1 MSREKTPRDSMQGTV
16 TRDIAELRRHEGE
29 GARFVGTAMRVILAA
44 DRARRRI
51 EQLKQRAMMLRQLER
66 SLFGHRM
73 PLATTLIA
81 EAGWRRDSVD
91 AYCPRCGSSR
101 APFEDLLEGCGDC
114 RGRRLG
120 YAGLVRL
127 GRFAPPLSQWV
138 PAIKHRAWQ
147 GMGVALGR
155 ELADQVAAAAEAGVI
170 RPPELVVAVPTHW
183 TRRLTRGI
191 DHVHVLSEALAKR
204 LGVPLVPAL
213 SARLALHQTGASK
226 LARLGN
232 KGRYRLTGAGQS
244 IRGRNVLLVDDVR
257 TTGSTLR
264 QAGKALAAAEPLSV
278 TAAVCA
284 AVDSPRRNAIASQV
298 AQWQSRGSG
307 HADETQNVD
316 KF

>member
-1 MSREKTPRDSMQGTV
+1 MPKDQTPRDSMHGTV
-16 TRDIAELRRHEGE
+16 TRDIAELRRHEGARSA
-29 GARFVGTAMRVILAA
+29 GAAMRFILATE
-44 DRARRRI
+44 RARRRL
-51 EQLKQRAMMLRQLER
+51 EQLKQRAKLLRSIER

-73 PLATTLIA
+73 PMAAALIT

-91 AYCPRCGSSR
+91 AYCPRCGTSR

-114 RGRRLG
+114 RGRRVG

-147 GMGVALGR
+147 GMGVALGQ
-155 ELADQVAAAAEAGVI
+155 ELADQVAAAVEAGVI
-170 RPPELVVAVPTHW
+170 RRPELVVAVPTHW

-204 LGVPLVPAL
+204 LGVPLLPAI

-232 KGRYRLTGAGQS
+232 KGRYRLTRAGQA

-264 QAGKALAAAEPLSV
+264 EAGKALAVAEPLSV

-298 AQWQSRGSG
+298 DQWQHGGSEDANG
-307 HADETQNVD
+307 TQNVD

>member
-1 MSREKTPRDSMQGTV
+1 MPKDQTPRDSMHGTV
-16 TRDIAELRRHEGE
+16 TRDIAELRRHEG
-29 GARFVGTAMRVILAA
+29 ARFVGSAMRVILAA

-51 EQLKQRAMMLRQLER
+51 EQLKLRAKMLRQLER

-73 PLATTLIA
+73 PVATTLIT

-114 RGRRLG
+114 RGRRVG
-120 YAGLVRL
+120 YVGLVRL

-147 GMGVALGR
+147 GMGVALGK
-155 ELADQVAAAAEAGVI
+155 ELADQVAAAVEAGVLQ
-170 RPPELVVAVPTHW
+170 PPDLVVAVPTHW
-183 TRRLTRGI
+183 TRRMTRGI
-191 DHVHVLSEALAKR
+191 DHVHVLSEALAKQ
-204 LGVPLVPAL
+204 LGVPLVRAL
-213 SARLALHQTGASK
+213 GARLALHQTGASK
-226 LARLGN
+226 RARQGN
-232 KGRYRLTGAGQS
+232 RGRYRLTRAGES

-264 QAGKALAAAEPLSV
+264 EAGRALAAAEPASV
-278 TAAVCA
+278 AAAVCA

-298 AQWQSRGSG
+298 AEGQDWRSRDVG
-307 HADETQNVD
+307 ATQNVD